1 MRNKKLLEK
10 IQERSKEAVCPIAEW
25 RSPAVAIQRYAMEFL
40 RENCSEGGKFTSE
53 IDPDNGNLC
62 LYWEQGIAWND
73 ITYSAR
79 TLAEITKSPHSFE
92 SKLIRS
98 VVVKC
103 RYEIPMFATSE
114 SEQVKFSDGLPLR
127 SDFTQNLEAFVRKW
141 DSLNREPLDKVFS
154 PLSEDLCTRVKT
166 KPYIS

>member
-1 MRNKKLLEK
+1 
-10 IQERSKEAVCPIAEW
+10 
-25 RSPAVAIQRYAMEFL
+25 
-40 RENCSEGGKFTSE
+40 
-53 IDPDNGNLC
+53 
-62 LYWEQGIAWND
+62 
-73 ITYSAR
+73 
-79 TLAEITKSPHSFE
+79 
-92 SKLIRS
+92 
-98 VVVKC
+98 
-103 RYEIPMFATSE
+103 MFATSE